1 MLLGFALPKKQPRA
15 GRDGALSLQPQRD
28 VALGG
33 KHQHPRKSS
42 WEFTGKRFPLELLQK
57 LGTVPVLGKIE
68 RQQRTGKLRG
78 SKDLEQGRV
87 QTWELLARTGQV
99 FRWGPCKPCK
109 VRFPGKAAALEKGL
123 CQLLPRMMEMALEF
137 THLS

>member
-42 WEFTGKRFPLELLQK
+42 WEFTGKRLPLELLQK
-57 LGTVPVLGKIE
+57 LGTVPVLGKTE
-68 RQQRTGKLRG
+68 RQQRTGAGKSPNLG
-78 SKDLEQGRV
+78 AFSLNWAGFQVGAL
-87 QTWELLARTGQV
+87 QTLQSEIPWKSCSSGEGIVSVVTQDDGD
-99 FRWGPCKPCK
+99 G
-109 VRFPGKAAALEKGL
+109 
-123 CQLLPRMMEMALEF
+123 
-137 THLS
+137 T